1 MIYYD
6 LKQTI
11 KLFSDAKIY
20 PCFDLPQIADLCRQG
35 VLTPVFAYNSYGME
49 IMEYYDGTK
58 PFISKNGG
66 DPEPSTSRRPEPM
79 TTSLYDGYF
88 THKRLTSLLDK
99 SVDSLMIGEAMTYK
113 SDGAGHEVVLVAN
126 PLNINRYLNDE
137 NYSAYSDNDGYTV
150 TRDRL
155 LFPSEQV
162 QAYIVSKQKEQPQTS
177 QRIAELESE
186 VADLKEQLEKANA
199 ALVAAKDT
207 ATAQPIDW
215 ESIGKDDRV
224 YPPELHLAL
233 MIWQRIYLDNEL
245 KNNHLSHHSDK
256 FKVIASRMNL
266 KPKTALYERVKMIIN
281 TAYSKNQQAK
291 LADPLRAIE
300 QLYMPA
306 KKLETT

>member
-35 VLTPVFAYNSYGME
+35 ILTPVFAYNSYGME
-49 IMEYYDGTK
+49 IMEFYDGTK
-58 PFISKNGG
+58 PFIYKKDGVE
-66 DPEPSTSRRPEPM
+66 PEPSTSRAPEPM

-113 SDGAGHEVVLVAN
+113 SDGLGYEVVLVAN
-126 PLNINRYLNDE
+126 PLNINRYPHDE
-137 NYSAYSDNDGYTV
+137 NYSPYSDNDGYTV

-162 QAYIVSKQKEQPQTS
+162 QAYIALQHCDDLTTPEQC
-177 QRIAELESE
+177 RIAELESE
-186 VADLKEQLEKANA
+186 IEQLKIQ
-199 ALVAAKDT
+199 LSKKTDT
-207 ATAQPIDW
+207 PPNTDLMPDW
-215 ESIGKDDRV
+215 QGMDENI

-233 MIWQRIYLDNEL
+233 MIWQRIYQDNEL
-245 KNNHLSHHSDK
+245 MSKHLNAHSDK
-256 FKVIASRMNL
+256 LKVIAKDIGL
-266 KPKTALYERVKMIIN
+266 DPKSSLGKRITTAIN
-281 TAYSKNQQAK
+281 SASSKNNQNS
-291 LADPLRAIE
+291 LADPLRNIKG
-300 QLYMPA
+300 LYMPA
-306 KKLETT
+306 KKPKTT